1 MRGGVDLGPLRTSPA
16 FRRLYIARFFSG
28 VGNQLTYVVTA
39 YQLRL
44 LTHSVLA
51 VGSLGLVEVIPIV
64 VFGLYGG
71 VLADHL
77 DRRVMAVA
85 TEVALGLLS
94 VSLLVNTLWH
104 PHAWVLYA
112 VDALVVSAGSLQTP
126 SVAAM
131 RQLLVRHDEQR
142 SAATL
147 GAIRDTTAT
156 LVAPAIG
163 GLIAVLAG
171 PGWAYLVTVVAFTVS
186 VPLLA
191 SLPQPPRGGGGSAVA
206 ASLRTGLRYTHS
218 RPDLIGTYVVDLL
231 AMAWAYPVVMLPFV
245 AATFPHQPDAL
256 ALLYLGLP
264 LGSLLAT
271 LSAAWT
277 RHVHRYGR
285 AIVVAA
291 VVWGGGITLFGFSRS
306 LTMDLVGLTIAG
318 GADAM
323 SGIFRTTMWN
333 ESIPPDVRGRLAG
346 VELISYALGPT
357 TGQLRSGW
365 MAAWWSLRLSLGLGG
380 IGAAG
385 SVAGVAVAL
394 PRLWSFDARTDENV
408 AAVARQRA
416 AA

>member
-1 MRGGVDLGPLRTSPA
+1 MRVGVDLGPLRTSPA
-16 FRRLYIARFFSG
+16 FRRLYVARFFSG

-44 LTHSVLA
+44 LTHSVMA

-64 VFGLYGG
+64 VLGLYGG

-94 VSLLVNTLWH
+94 AALLINTLWH

-112 VDALVVSAGSLQTP
+112 VDALVVSAGALQTP

-131 RQLLVRHDEQR
+131 RQLLVRHDEQKA
-142 SAATL
+142 AATL

-171 PGWAYLVTVVAFTVS
+171 PGWAYLVTVVAFTIS

-191 SLPQPPRGGGGSAVA
+191 SLPRPPRGAGGSAVA
-206 ASLRTGLRYTHS
+206 ASLRVGLRYTRS

-245 AATFPHQPDAL
+245 AASFSQPDAL

-264 LGSLLAT
+264 LGALLASV
-271 LSAAWT
+271 SAGWT

-285 AIVVAA
+285 AIVVSA
-291 VVWGGGITLFGFSRS
+291 VVWGAGIALFGFARS
-306 LTMDLVGLTIAG
+306 LPIDLVGLTIAG
-318 GADAM
+318 AADGM

-365 MAAWWSLRLSLGLGG
+365 MAAWLSLRLSLGLGG
-380 IGAAG
+380 VGAAG

-408 AAVARQRA
+408 AAVARERA
-416 AA
+416 AP